1 MVDFCTFERSQ
12 IEELIIM
19 RLTPITRR
27 ELVKRLRNLGWNGP
41 FSGGKHEFMVRG
53 AMKLPI
59 PNPHGG
65 VLGVGMVSEILRE
78 TEISREDWLSAG

>member
-1 MVDFCTFERSQ
+1 
-12 IEELIIM
+12 M

-27 ELVKRLRNLGWNGP
+27 ELVKRLRNLGWDGP

-59 PNPHGG
+59 PNPQGG

>member
-1 MVDFCTFERSQ
+1 MRNVLSEMRDDSKNKRQ
-12 IEELIIM
+12 M

-27 ELVKRLRNLGWNGP
+27 ELIKRLRNLGWDGP
-41 FSGGKHEFMVRG
+41 FSGGKHQFMVRG

-65 VLGVGMVSEILRE
+65 VLGVGIVSEILKE
-78 TEISREDWLSAG
+78 TGISREEWLSAN